1 MKINETNE
9 SYENSEKKN
18 ISKFSFLLILLNQA
32 FYLPILLVYGIEVIR
47 FDIYFVNGALE
58 GWEIIY
64 FLFIVIPIV
73 AFMELGIFVYLFLL
87 VYIFFNIL
95 KYYIIRKK
103 SRELKCFFCEKNA
116 KMGLFFVSLP
126 SFYRFFGI
134 PICEQH
140 RKLVI
145 EDRNTILM
153 EGQRIY
159 KRYTFL
165 IRWVNVLI
173 IVSGIISISSIIFF
187 FDSNGKLIIII
198 LILILFPIQ
207 LILYFYLSIRMYIET
222 KKNLNKTNK

>member
-1 MKINETNE
+1 
-9 SYENSEKKN
+9 
-18 ISKFSFLLILLNQA
+18 
-32 FYLPILLVYGIEVIR
+32 
-47 FDIYFVNGALE
+47 
-58 GWEIIY
+58 
-64 FLFIVIPIV
+64 
-73 AFMELGIFVYLFLL
+73 MEFGIFFYLFLL

-145 EDRNTILM
+145 EDQNTILM
-153 EGQRIY
+153 EGQGIY

-173 IVSGIISISSIIFF
+173 IVFGIINISFIIFF
-187 FDSNGKLIIII
+187 YDSNGILIIII
-198 LILILFPIQ
+198 LISILFPLQ
-207 LILYFYLSIRMYIET
+207 LILYFYLSVRMFIKIRNRIE
-222 KKNLNKTNK
+222 KL